1 MNTLEN
7 RQDNWKKCSPGT
19 LGLYANRQKL
29 RILKRRMVGAGSV
42 ASICLLVALTWKTFL
57 PQTTENANSEI
68 LMEPNYGGIVCSS
81 VKAVAKAHLV
91 GTLDAETTQKIE
103 HHLQECALCRAFMEQ
118 LGNVQAGRSGYRT
131 NRERNVTFT
140 TTQASE
146 AR

>member
-1 MNTLEN
+1 MSTLEN
-7 RQDNWKKCSPGT
+7 RQDGWKECGPGT

-29 RILKRRMVGAGSV
+29 QILKRRLLGVGSV

-68 LMEPNYGGIVCSS
+68 LREPNYGGIVCSS

-118 LGNVQAGRSGYRT
+118 LGNVQASKSSFHTYH
-131 NRERNVTFT
+131 ERNVSFT
-140 TTQASE
+140 T
-146 AR
+146 ARDSQSR